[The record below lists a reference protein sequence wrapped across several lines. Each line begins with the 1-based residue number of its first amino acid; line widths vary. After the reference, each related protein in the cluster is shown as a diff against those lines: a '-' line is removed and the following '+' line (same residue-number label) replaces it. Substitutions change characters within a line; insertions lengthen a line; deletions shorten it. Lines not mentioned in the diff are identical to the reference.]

1 MMNLISPFCF
11 SPARSLAVS
20 FARRAS
26 VQAASARVWTDLDG
40 RTVEADLVDV
50 KGDEVRIK
58 RAMDGA
64 VANFPIERLSEA
76 DVAYLKEV
84 SLEREIR
91 DVSWAEETFAGLDW
105 PRRTRLPDNYDVEVV
120 REDNQAEVYIYRTPN
135 FEFQSEAK
143 LARKVVREF
152 GRIFEGTLSAMQAF
166 PLQWEL
172 VPWNDRYRARLFR
185 NRAAY
190 LKAGGLPNSGG
201 VYRWSKREILV
212 PLSSLGLR
220 KGSTS
225 YTFGSSGDRSTLIHE
240 ITHQVHHDWLG
251 RLMPWCVEGL
261 AVYMESIPEDD
272 GEFRFDKQD
281 LPSFVRRMNGPG
293 EVLMVDPSELIA
305 LSHSEW
311 TANFSENPAEL
322 RSYYLSAFL
331 LLHYF
336 LHLDGAGEG
345 QRIWAYIRAIESGDP
360 EAAARD
366 LLLDGRSPEEFFE
379 VFRRAYKRENIKI
392 ASS

>member
-1 MMNLISPFCF
+1 MMNLILLSCF
-11 SPARSLAVS
+11 APARVLALA
-20 FARRAS
+20 FALFAS
-26 VQAASARVWTDLDG
+26 VQAASARVWTDLEG
-40 RTVEADLVDV
+40 RTVEADLLEV
-50 KGDEVRIK
+50 KGDEVTIK
-58 RAMDGA
+58 RARDGA
-64 VANFPIERLSEA
+64 VASVPIERLSDA
-76 DVAYLKEV
+76 DVVYLKEF

-91 DVSWAEETFAGLDW
+91 GASWAEEAFAGLDW
-105 PRRTRLPDNYDVEVV
+105 PRRTRLPDDYDVEVV

-166 PLQWEL
+166 PLNWE
-172 VPWNDRYRARLFR
+172 PTPREARYRARLFR
-185 NRAAY
+185 DRAAY
-190 LKAGGLPNSGG
+190 LNAGGPPNSGG
-201 VYRWSKREILV
+201 VYKWSEREIWV

-251 RLMPWCVEGL
+251 RLLPWCVEGL

-293 EVLMVDPSELIA
+293 EVTMVDPSKLFM
-305 LSHSEW
+305 LTHSEW

-322 RSYYLSAFL
+322 RTYYLSAFL

-336 LHLDGAGEG
+336 LHLDGEGDG
-345 QRIWAYIRAIESGDP
+345 QRIRAYIRAIEAGEP
-360 EAAARD
+360 EAAARG
-366 LLLDGRSPEEFFE
+366 LLLDGRDPEEFFE
-379 VFRRAYKRENIKI
+379 NLRRAYKRENIEI
-392 ASS
+392 AND